1 LANQIRFYYKG
12 VTVNYMPDEKVLVLI
27 PGKAKKDDF
36 LQIKS
41 KIDTLLRVSGT
52 KRTGNSFSMK
62 LDPNFN
68 VDVPEVLKSIEHV
81 KGGLEIEDA
90 QSMVSDAA
98 EDSVEQQEQGM
109 AGGAAPDMASQ
120 QPQGPEQNP
129 QEMQQE
135 AIKFGLVS
143 FLFENDLF
151 SPGPAQKQHK
161 KSKRYGE
168 YWKALES
175 ISGKNRNNL
184 KPQDILDIRKK
195 YSMKPASNDRDM
207 VLRSL
212 DKSANYFYSLLMRV
226 RGEQFAEDFDSQYVA
241 LDNLRPEDYDDAEEN
256 EEMAPV
262 SDDASIDLP
271 SPPDFS
277 GVDYEDISVE
287 DN

>member
-1 LANQIRFYYKG
+1 
-12 VTVNYMPDEKVLVLI
+12 MPDEKVLVLI

>member
-1 LANQIRFYYKG
+1 
-12 VTVNYMPDEKVLVLI
+12 MPDEKVIVLI

-98 EDSVEQQEQGM
+98 EESVEQQEQGM
-109 AGGAAPDMASQ
+109 GGGSAPDMATQ
-120 QPQGPEQNP
+120 QPQVPP
-129 QEMQQE
+129 PEMQQE
-135 AIKFGLVS
+135 AVKFNLVS

-151 SPGPAQKQHK
+151 SPGPSQKPHK

-168 YWKALES
+168 YWKSLET

-184 KPQDILDIRKK
+184 KPQDVLEIRKK

-207 VLRSL
+207 VLRAL

-226 RGEQFAEDFDSQYVA
+226 KGEQFAEDFDSQYVA
-241 LDNLRPEDYDDAEEN
+241 LDNLRPEDYDDDNEEN

-262 SDDASIDLP
+262 SDDASIELP